1 MRFYLDLSTNELKLL
16 YIVIPNEQPFE
27 TLQPVVEKIE
37 RFLEIAKQA
46 EK

>member
-1 MRFYLDLSTNELKLL
+1 MRFYLDLSPDELKLL

-46 EK
+46 EQ

>member
-1 MRFYLDLSTNELKLL
+1 MRFYLDLSIDELKLL

>member
-1 MRFYLDLSTNELKLL
+1 MRFYLDLSPDELKLL
-16 YIVIPNEQPFE
+16 YIAIPNEQPFE
-27 TLQPVVEKIE
+27 TLQPVVEKME